1 MSHWYDQKGRAAHTV
16 IAKNGLPRDTTLADA
31 RKQNLLPSVTTV
43 IKQTLAAPELE
54 RWKVTQAIYS
64 ALTLPVIPGESLEDR
79 VRRVR
84 EDSEAQAKHA
94 ARIGSEIH
102 DAFCKHL
109 HGQDDY
115 HFECVPYVEELQRQ
129 IDTGFGLMLGP
140 VRTVW
145 SEKCLIG
152 DGYAGTA
159 DWLIETAQGL
169 SVVDFK
175 GQDVRNGRP
184 ADRQS
189 YWIQLAAYARATGLA
204 INLVGT
210 IVFDRKTGAMY
221 PEFRTMAEIA
231 DEDRI
236 WTNLLDTWQ
245 RVKKY
250 KPEVKAV

>member
-16 IAKNGLPRDTTLADA
+16 IAKNGLSRDTTLADA

-54 RWKVTQAIYS
+54 RWKVTQAIHS

-84 EDSEAQAKHA
+84 DDSEAQAKEA
-94 ARIGSEIH
+94 ARQGSAVH
-102 DAFCKHL
+102 DALCKYL
-109 HGQDDY
+109 HDQY
-115 HFECVPYVEELQRQ
+115 VPDEHERFVEELQRQ

-140 VRTVW
+140 VKSIW
-145 SEKCLIG
+145 SEKSLVG

-159 DWLIETAQGL
+159 DWLIETSQGL
-169 SVVDFK
+169 AVVDFK

-245 RVKKY
+245 RVKGY
-250 KPEVKAV
+250 KPRMGD

>member
-54 RWKVTQAIYS
+54 RWKVTQAIHS

-84 EDSEAQAKHA
+84 EDSEAQAKEA
-94 ARIGSEIH
+94 ARQGSAVH
-102 DAFCKHL
+102 DALCKYL
-109 HGQDDY
+109 HGQY
-115 HFECVPYVEELQRQ
+115 VPDEHERFVEELQGQ

-140 VRTVW
+140 VKSIW
-145 SEKCLIG
+145 SEKSLVG

-159 DWLIETAQGL
+159 DWLIETSQGL
-169 SVVDFK
+169 AVVDFK

-210 IVFDRKTGAMY
+210 IVFDRKTGGMY
-221 PEFRTMAEIA
+221 PEFRTMADIA

-245 RVKKY
+245 RVKGY
-250 KPEVKAV
+250 KPRMSE